1 MERLNQ
7 DALVK
12 AVYDATAEVFST
24 MLGLSPEV
32 GASYREENPPG
43 PAEGV
48 VSLIGLAGTWAGT
61 GSVSCS
67 APFACRLSSQLLM
80 SEFSAVDS
88 EVLDAVAEL
97 TNMIIG
103 NVKTAL
109 EADLGP
115 MGLSIPTVVFGKNF
129 TTRNAGN
136 GSWLVVPFHCEGER
150 MEVRICLAP
159 SRKDRSSRPG
169 FSHPYALQG

>member
-1 MERLNQ
+1 METLNQ
-7 DALVK
+7 DVLVR
-12 AVYDATAEVFST
+12 AIGDATTEVFST
-24 MLGLSPEV
+24 MLGLSAEA
-32 GASYREENPPG
+32 GASYHEENPPG

-48 VSLIGLAGTWAGT
+48 VSLIGLAGPWAGT

-67 APFACRLSSQLLM
+67 GPFACRLSSQLLM

-97 TNMIIG
+97 TNMIVG
-103 NVKTAL
+103 NVKTVL
-109 EADLGP
+109 EVDLGP

-129 TTRNAGN
+129 ITRSGGN
-136 GSWLVVPFHCEGER
+136 GRWTVVPFHCEGER
-150 MEVRICLAP
+150 VEVRICLAP
-159 SRKDRSSRPG
+159 NRKDHASHPG